1 MNLQKYFASG
11 KKNIVNL
18 TNSPSEKIALAR
30 KIKKPEKLK
39 GFLIFFKEK
48 YLEYLFQNT
57 VFN

>member
-30 KIKKPEKLK
+30 KIKKPEKPK
-39 GFLIFFKEK
+39 GFLIFFLKK
-48 YLEYLFQNT
+48 SI
-57 VFN
+57 